1 MANQRS
7 DGLSDQQLEGI
18 SGGTGSPILKGAT
31 GTVGNSGISSS
42 TAGSE
47 STINSSLNPNLSDVS
62 GNPSGSMGDLQS
74 TLHQAGIDTS
84 PPLTS
89 EIPTSA
95 TSGTQ
100 GSHSE
105 GSGQSLAQSEI
116 SAALLA
122 KELQQAQVEQQ
133 QLPQV
138 QQLLLLQKE
147 MQALQQMEKQV
158 AAGNNFVPG
167 GKIAEELMLQDEM
180 AILLQK
186 SLGPK

>member
-133 QLPQV
+133 QLP
-138 QQLLLLQKE
+138 LQKE